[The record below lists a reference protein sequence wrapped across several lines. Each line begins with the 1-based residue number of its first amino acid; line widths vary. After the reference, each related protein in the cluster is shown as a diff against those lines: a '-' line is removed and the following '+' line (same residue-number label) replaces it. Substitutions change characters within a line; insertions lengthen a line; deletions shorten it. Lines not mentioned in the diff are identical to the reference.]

1 MSAAPITDEEARAMA
16 AQGAR
21 LLGLAPDDASLT
33 AIAANLKVLTALHAQ
48 FVDLPLDDHLDP
60 AAVMRL

>member
-1 MSAAPITDEEARAMA
+1 MA
-16 AQGAR
+16 VQGAA
-21 LLGLAPDDASLT
+21 LLGLDPDDASLA

>member
-1 MSAAPITDEEARAMA
+1 MTDEEFEAYA

-21 LLGLAPDDASLT
+21 LLGLTPDAQSLA
-33 AIAANLKVLTALHAQ
+33 AIVANLKVLRALQAQ

-60 AAVMRL
+60 AAVLRL